1 MSYCQKCRRH
11 YREPPDEQ
19 GDHPCPKCGLLPPKR
34 ILCPDTTSYD
44 LAVVFVRAKI
54 EAAASENCGVITVGD
69 MRDCDCLP
77 LTVHLTGGERWNFL
91 GADTGDSG
99 RLWAT
104 YERKI

>member
-1 MSYCQKCRRH
+1 MS
-11 YREPPDEQ
+11 DSNA
-19 GDHPCPKCGLLPPKR
+19 
-34 ILCPDTTSYD
+34 SYD
-44 LAVVFVRAKI
+44 LAVDFVCAKI

-69 MRDCDCLP
+69 MRDCDCIP

-104 YERKI
+104 YVRETT